1 MDRMVVITFD
11 NEKAAY
17 EATKALKNIHDE
29 GSIALY
35 AAAVVAKDSDGK
47 VSVKEAADEGPLGTA
62 VGMLSGTF
70 VGLLGAAAGAGPAG
84 PVIALGM
91 GAGTIIGAM
100 ADLTDLGIDADFLDE
115 VNAQLAPGKV
125 AVVAECYETW
135 MTPIDTAMEKLG
147 GTVFRRYRSDY
158 VDDLIQRDIDQTK
171 ADYAALK
178 EELHQAGDDRKAKIQ
193 SKMNTSKAKLEAS
206 VKRAKDRSEALKHES
221 EAKVKTLDGQIK
233 KARDDAKA
241 KYEKRKTEIMADYEE
256 RRTKLHQSW
265 ELAGQALKP

>member
-17 EATKALKNIHDE
+17 EATKALKSIHDE

-35 AAAVVAKDSDGK
+35 AAAVVAKDADGK

-115 VNAQLAPGKV
+115 VNTQLAPGKV

-135 MTPIDTAMEKLG
+135 MTPIDSAMDKLG

-178 EELHQAGDDRKAKIQ
+178 EELHQASDDRKSKIQ
-193 SKMNTSKAKLEAS
+193 AKMDAAKAKLEAS
-206 VKRAKDRSEALKHES
+206 VKKAKDRSEALKHEA
-221 EAKVKTLDGQIK
+221 EAKIKTLDGQIH
-233 KARDDAKA
+233 KAKDDAKA
-241 KYEKRKTEIMADYEE
+241 KYEKRKAEVKADYEE
-256 RRTKLHQSW
+256 RREKLHQSW

>member
-17 EATKALKNIHDE
+17 EATKSLKSIHDE

-35 AAAVVAKDSDGK
+35 AAAVVAKDAEGK

-100 ADLTDLGIDADFLDE
+100 TDLTDLGIDADFLDE

-135 MTPIDTAMEKLG
+135 MTPIDSAMETLG

-171 ADYAALK
+171 ADYQALK
-178 EELHQAGDDRKAKIQ
+178 EELHQAGEDRKAKVQ
-193 SKMNTSKAKLEAS
+193 AKMDGAKAKLQAS
-206 VKRAKDRSEALKHES
+206 VKKAKDRSEALKHEA

-265 ELAGQALKP
+265 ELAGEALKP